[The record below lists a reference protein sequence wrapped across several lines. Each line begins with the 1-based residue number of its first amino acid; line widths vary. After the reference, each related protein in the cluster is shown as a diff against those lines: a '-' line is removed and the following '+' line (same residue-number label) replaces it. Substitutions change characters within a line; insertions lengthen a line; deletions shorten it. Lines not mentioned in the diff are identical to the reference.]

1 MIQVIH
7 RAIDILEI
15 ISAEPEKPKSLGEIA
30 DTLGLNHG
38 TCANII
44 KTLVS
49 RKYLEQVGTKKGYV
63 LGSKAYTLSGN
74 DAYRKDLIEMS
85 APEMEKLT
93 ASINENSLL
102 AILNG
107 ENRIVIHRIISAEQE
122 LQVRTAQEKHVYD
135 SASGRLLLAM
145 LSDVDIERFVSKY
158 ALPTEQMWKE
168 AHTPEGLKEEIVKI
182 RAEQCAF
189 QVLPGRQVIGLAVAI
204 YKNGKVVA
212 SLSIYLP
219 EYRYMNMDKIALV
232 EKLKSTANRISQKL
246 KH

>member
-7 RAIDILEI
+7 RALDILEI
-15 ISAEPEKPKSLGEIA
+15 ISAEPEKPRALGDIA

-107 ENRIVIHRIISAEQE
+107 ENRIVIHRISAEQE
-122 LQVRTAQEKHVYD
+122 LQVRTAEEKHVYD

-145 LSDVDIERFVSKY
+145 LSDADIERFIAKY
-158 ALPTEQMWKE
+158 SLPAEQIWKE
-168 AHTPEGLKEEIVKI
+168 AHTPEGFKEEIAKI

>member
-15 ISAEPEKPKSLGEIA
+15 ISAEPEKPRSLGEIA
-30 DTLGLNHG
+30 DSLGLNHG

-74 DAYRKDLIEMS
+74 DAYRKDLIETS
-85 APEMEKLT
+85 APEMERLT
-93 ASINENSLL
+93 ASTNENCLL
-102 AILNG
+102 AVLNG
-107 ENRIVIHRIISAEQE
+107 ENRIVIHRISAEQE
-122 LQVRTAQEKHVYD
+122 LQVRTAEEKHVYD

-145 LSDVDIERFVSKY
+145 LYDADIERFIAKY
-158 ALPTEQMWKE
+158 GLPAEQIWKE
-168 AHTPEGLKEEIVKI
+168 AHTLEGLKEAIGKI

-204 YKNGKVVA
+204 QKNGKVVA
-212 SLSIYLP
+212 SLSLYLP
-219 EYRYMNMDKIALV
+219 EYRYMSMDKIALV
-232 EKLKSTANRISQKL
+232 EKLKSTGNRISQKL

>member
-7 RAIDILEI
+7 RALDIMEI
-15 ISAEPEKPKSLGEIA
+15 VATDPEKPKPLGDIA
-30 DTLGLNHG
+30 DALGLNHG

-49 RKYLEQVGTKKGYV
+49 RKYLEQVGSKKGYI

-74 DAYRKDLIEMS
+74 DAYRKDLIEAA

-93 ASINENSLL
+93 AVINENSLL

-107 ENRIVIHRIISAEQE
+107 ENRIVIHRISAEQE
-122 LQVRTAQEKHVYD
+122 LQVRTASEKHAYD
-135 SASGRLLLAM
+135 AASGRLLLA
-145 LSDVDIERFVSKY
+145 LLTDAEIERFTGKY
-158 ALPTEQMWKE
+158 GLPSSEMWSEANTRESFQKVIEQ
-168 AHTPEGLKEEIVKI
+168 I
-182 RAEQCAF
+182 RREQCAF
-189 QVLPGRQVIGLAVAI
+189 QILPGRQVIGLAVPVE
-204 YKNGKVVA
+204 KNGRVVA

-219 EYRYMNMDKIALV
+219 EYRYMSIDKMKLV
-232 EKLKSTANRISQKL
+232 NQLKSTASRITAKL

>member
-1 MIQVIH
+1 MIQVIN
-7 RAIDILEI
+7 RALDILEI
-15 ISAEPEKPKSLGEIA
+15 ISADPEKPKSLGEIA
-30 DTLGLNHG
+30 DSLGLNHG

-49 RKYLEQVGTKKGYV
+49 RKYMEQIGTKKGYV

-93 ASINENSLL
+93 ALINENSLL
-102 AILNG
+102 AVLNG
-107 ENRIVIHRIISAEQE
+107 ENRIVIHRVSAEQE
-122 LQVRTAQEKHVYD
+122 LQVRTAEEKHVFD

-145 LSDVDIERFVSKY
+145 LSDVDIQRFIAKY
-158 ALPTEQMWKE
+158 GLPAEQIWKE
-168 AHTPEGLKEEIVKI
+168 ASTLEGFKEAIGKI
-182 RAEQCAF
+182 RAEQCAM
-189 QVLPGRQVIGLAVAI
+189 QVLPGRQVIGLAAAI
-204 YKNGKVVA
+204 YKNGKVIA

-232 EKLKSTANRISQKL
+232 ERLKSTANRISEKL

>member
-1 MIQVIH
+1 MIQVIN
-7 RAIDILEI
+7 RALDILEI
-15 ISAEPEKPKSLGEIA
+15 ISANPEKPRSLGDIA
-30 DTLGLNHG
+30 DNLGLNHG

-63 LGSKAYTLSGN
+63 LGSRAYTLSGN

-93 ASINENSLL
+93 ALINENSLL

-107 ENRIVIHRIISAEQE
+107 ENRIVIHRISAEQE
-122 LQVRTAQEKHVYD
+122 LQVRTAEEKHVYD

-145 LSDVDIERFVSKY
+145 LPDIDIERFIAKY
-158 ALPTEQMWKE
+158 GLPSELVWKE
-168 AHTPEGLKEEIVKI
+168 AHSPEGLMEAIGKI
-182 RAEQCAF
+182 RAERCAL

-204 YKNGKVVA
+204 QKNSKVVA

-232 EKLKSTANRISQKL
+232 EKLKSTADRISQKL

>member
-7 RAIDILEI
+7 RALDILEI
-15 ISAEPEKPKSLGEIA
+15 ISADPEKPRSLGDIA
-30 DTLGLNHG
+30 DSLGLNHG
-38 TCANII
+38 TCANIM

-107 ENRIVIHRIISAEQE
+107 ENRIVIHRISAEQE
-122 LQVRTAQEKHVYD
+122 LQVRTAEEKHVYD

-145 LSDVDIERFVSKY
+145 LSDADIERFITKY
-158 ALPTEQMWKE
+158 SPPSEQIWKE
-168 AHTPEGLKEEIVKI
+168 AHTPEGFKEEIAKI

-204 YKNGKVVA
+204 HKNGKVVA

-232 EKLKSTANRISQKL
+232 EKLKSTASRISQKL